1 MLLIKQSYAQILK
14 IGDFK
19 TTISRVI
26 TLITTYSDNL
36 TTLKISNMQ
45 SVMVSNRFILGIVAF
60 SVSFGLSLVPSWDFN
75 KAFLTGVITVLAT
88 YTAALF
94 VDKRRRNHEMLVLG
108 SLRKRI
114 KEMEGLKS
122 RIVREI
128 NQIEDHRSLL
138 YSESKQLQNQ
148 VIECRNQRDSLN
160 RELSTFAGQR
170 KQLDAEINNLKTE
183 LYNLD
188 KSKTELNN
196 SFSTLTSEKRRLELN
211 YNTSRAEI
219 TQLQTQ
225 IGELQQEKRE
235 LESNLTL
242 LGRLKPQLEEKLHEL
257 RIKIQEL
264 ETEITKENQLLVA
277 TTNARA
283 NIEASLNSFQTQIA
297 SQKVELN
304 NLQEQIS
311 LLQEE
316 RDLLQNQVWE
326 LLQQVEIINPEPLA
340 EDTQG
345 DNLDLFPFSELIEP
359 LELID
364 TKVDISENLP
374 AEWTNFLEKLP
385 GYEIQVL
392 KAIVE
397 LDNPKAAIKQIA
409 EANITMPNLLI
420 DSINE
425 RANDTIGEL
434 IIETNLEIPQVYQE
448 HIANVRKMIAMYEIL
463 MARHASSN

>member
-1 MLLIKQSYAQILK
+1 
-14 IGDFK
+14 
-19 TTISRVI
+19 
-26 TLITTYSDNL
+26 
-36 TTLKISNMQ
+36 MQ
-45 SVMVSNRFILGIVAF
+45 SLMVSNRFILGIVAF
-60 SVSFGLSLVPSWDFN
+60 SVSFGLSLVPNWDFN
-75 KAFLTGVITVLAT
+75 KAFLTSVITVLAT

-170 KQLDAEINNLKTE
+170 KQLDAEISNLKTE
-183 LYNLD
+183 LHSLD
-188 KSKTELNN
+188 KSKAELNN
-196 SFSTLTSEKRRLELN
+196 SFATLTSEKRRLELN
-211 YNTSRAEI
+211 YNISNAEI
-219 TQLQTQ
+219 TQLQTK
-225 IGELQQEKRE
+225 ICELQQEKRE

-242 LGRLKPQLEEKLHEL
+242 LGRLKPQLEEKLYEL

-264 ETEITKENQLLVA
+264 ELEATKENQLLVA
-277 TTNARA
+277 TTNARE
-283 NIEASLNSFQTQIA
+283 NIEASLNSSQTQIA
-297 SQKVELN
+297 SQQVELN
-304 NLQEQIS
+304 HLQEQIS

-326 LLQQVEIINPEPLA
+326 LLQQVETINSEPSSDDA
-340 EDTQG
+340 QE
-345 DNLDLFPFSELIEP
+345 DNLEFFPFDELIEP
-359 LELID
+359 LEIINS
-364 TKVDISENLP
+364 KVDILEKLP
-374 AEWTNFLEKLP
+374 NEWNNFLEKLQ
-385 GYEIQVL
+385 GYEMQVL

-397 LDNPKAAIKQIA
+397 QDNPKAAIKQIA
-409 EANITMPNLLI
+409 EANITMPSLLI

-434 IIETNLEIPQVYQE
+434 IIEPNLEIPEVYQE
-448 HIANVRKMIAMYEIL
+448 HIINIRKMIAMYEIL

>member
-1 MLLIKQSYAQILK
+1 M
-14 IGDFK
+14 
-19 TTISRVI
+19 

-75 KAFLTGVITVLAT
+75 KAFITGVITVLAT

-114 KEMEGLKS
+114 KEMEGLKF

-128 NQIEDHRSLL
+128 NQIEEHRSLL
-138 YSESKQLQNQ
+138 YAESKQLQNQ
-148 VIECRNQRDSLN
+148 VTECRNQRDSLN

-183 LYNLD
+183 LYHLD

-196 SFSTLTSEKRRLELN
+196 SFSTLTAEKRRLELN

-225 IGELQQEKRE
+225 ICELQQEKRE

-264 ETEITKENQLLVA
+264 ETEATKENQLLVA

-304 NLQEQIS
+304 HLQEQIT

-326 LLQQVEIINPEPLA
+326 LLQQVETINPPVTLP
-340 EDTQG
+340 EDAQG
-345 DNLDLFPFSELIEP
+345 ENLDLFTFSELIEP
-359 LELID
+359 LELIN
-364 TKVDISENLP
+364 TQVDISENLP
-374 AEWTNFLEKLP
+374 DEWNNFLEKLP
-385 GYEIQVL
+385 GHEMQVL

-397 LDNPKAAIKQIA
+397 QDNPKVAIKQIA

-425 RANDTIGEL
+425 RASDTIGEL
-434 IIETNLEIPQVYQE
+434 IIEPNLEFPEVYQE
-448 HIANVRKMIAMYEIL
+448 HITNVRKMIEMYEII